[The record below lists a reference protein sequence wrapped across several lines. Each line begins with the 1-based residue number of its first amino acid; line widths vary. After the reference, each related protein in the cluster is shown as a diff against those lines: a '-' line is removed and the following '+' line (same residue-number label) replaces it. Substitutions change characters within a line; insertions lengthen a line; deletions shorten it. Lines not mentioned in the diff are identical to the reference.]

1 MVGMTPITRP
11 PLRGLTL
18 AAIVGLAA
26 LPLAACTS
34 GDAPAPESSAAA
46 SQDATA
52 GAPGDA
58 TPTPTPTT
66 PALVSTPV
74 DLDCSALVDP
84 ATVAAAHPGLSP
96 VPVPEG
102 ADDDGVTTPLERVA
116 AADGTLCAWTDTAG
130 DTITLGVAQYDDA
143 GLTSLAN
150 ELVATSNWVPTY
162 GVEGYFDVTQGVG
175 RAEFLPLPYDVVL
188 ESTAFVEPGSAE
200 PVASQVVAALEA
212 GGATG

>member
-1 MVGMTPITRP
+1 MVGMTSTRRP
-11 PLRGLTL
+11 ALRGLAL
-18 AAIVGLAA
+18 AALVGLATPA
-26 LPLAACTS
+26 LSACTS
-34 GDAPAPESSAAA
+34 DDAPPSTSTAAPSS
-46 SQDATA
+46 STATA
-52 GAPGDA
+52 APDDA
-58 TPTPTPTT
+58 TPTATA

-74 DLDCSALVDP
+74 DLDCSTLIDP
-84 ATVAAAHPGLSP
+84 AALTTLHPGLAP
-96 VPVPEG
+96 APVPEAPDG
-102 ADDDGVTTPLERVA
+102 DDDGVITPLERVA
-116 AADGTLCAWTDTAG
+116 AADGTLCAWTDAAG

-162 GVEGYFDVTQGVG
+162 RVEGYFDVTQGVG

-200 PVASQVVAALEA
+200 PLASQVVAALEA